1 VSRPYKLASKM
12 KSQQISLRSYA
23 KINTGLH
30 ILGKREDGYHE
41 IRTIFQT
48 VNLYDRLEIALT
60 QGRKVEFTSDDRELD
75 PRHNLVVKAILS
87 LSRFKKLD
95 KGYRIHLEKKIPV
108 GAGLGGGSSNAAAA
122 IHGISRLLN
131 LNLSH
136 KELFEIGGALGS
148 DVPFF
153 FVGGTALGVGS
164 GAEVYPLE
172 DQPEK
177 YLLLIVPG
185 YAISTVDAYARVTLP
200 LTKKIKKSMI
210 PAFCPGYLDS
220 LDQGNFTG
228 NDFEKV
234 AFRDFPR
241 LKGIKKKLLDRG
253 AVAAGLTGS
262 GSALFGLF
270 NSREELLKARDA
282 IASKEFQIIQ
292 TNTLSR
298 KQYWNCLVESLQ

>member
-1 VSRPYKLASKM
+1 M
-12 KSQQISLRSYA
+12 KSRQISLRSYA
-23 KINTGLH
+23 KINIGLH

-48 VNLYDRLEIALT
+48 VNLYDRLDIALT
-60 QGRKVEFTSDDRELD
+60 QERKIEFTSDNRELD
-75 PRHNLVVKAILS
+75 PRHNLVVRAILS
-87 LSRFKKLD
+87 LSRFKKLY
-95 KGYRIHLEKKIPV
+95 KGYRVHLEKRIPA

-122 IHGISRLLN
+122 IHGIKRLLN
-131 LNLSH
+131 LSLSH
-136 KELFEIGGALGS
+136 EELFEIGGTLGS

-177 YLLLIVPG
+177 DLLLVVPG
-185 YAISTVDAYARVTLP
+185 SAISTVDAYARVTLP

-210 PAFCPGYLDS
+210 PVFCPGYLDS
-220 LDQGNFTG
+220 LDQGNFIG

-241 LKGIKKKLLDRG
+241 LKAIKQKLLDRG
-253 AVAAGLTGS
+253 AFAAGLTGS
-262 GSALFGLF
+262 GSALFGIF
-270 NSREELLKARDA
+270 NSRGQLLKARDA
-282 IASKEFQIIQ
+282 IESKEFQTIQ